1 MIVGHRR
8 ATTGAA
14 RWQRQRDNGA
24 ERPCC
29 RVGDRADGSHRCLSR
44 TVAAGTSRG
53 VNAANHP
60 SDIFDRAARRQRR
73 DRAAGRYA
81 DHAFLR
87 DVMVEG
93 LLERVDAIK
102 RGFDDVLDIGTP
114 DTQLAVPGAR
124 VARVDA
130 GFRFAKAAGGVQAE
144 EDRLPFADASFDGVL
159 SAGVLDQVNDLPG
172 ALTLIRRVLRPDG
185 VFLGAFLGGGSLPAL
200 RAALRVAE
208 GDRPAARLHPQIDVR
223 SAGDLLMR
231 ADFALPVADVETFDV
246 RYASFGRLLDDLRG
260 MAASNILIDR
270 TAMSRE
276 TLARAA
282 GAFAAAAGPD
292 GRTTERFAI
301 VFVTGW
307 APDPSQPKP
316 ARRGSASASLAA
328 ALRVPQ

>member
-1 MIVGHRR
+1 MS
-8 ATTGAA
+8 ASTPT
-14 RWQRQRDNGA
+14 
-24 ERPCC
+24 
-29 RVGDRADGSHRCLSR
+29 
-44 TVAAGTSRG
+44 
-53 VNAANHP
+53 
-60 SDIFDRAARRQRR
+60 DIFDRIARRLRR
-73 DRAAGRYA
+73 DRAAADGYA

-87 DVMVEG
+87 DVMVDG
-93 LLERVDAIK
+93 LLERLAAVTRD
-102 RGFDDVLDIGTP
+102 FTDVLDIGTP
-114 DTQLAVPGAR
+114 DAGLTVPGAR
-124 VARVDA
+124 IARFDP
-130 GFRFAKAAGGVQAE
+130 GHRFAHAANGVQGD

-231 ADFALPVADVETFDV
+231 AGFALPVADVETFDV
-246 RYASFGRLLDDLRG
+246 RYAHLGRLLDDLRG
-260 MAASNILIDR
+260 MAASNILVGR
-270 TAMSRE
+270 SVMTRE

-282 GAFAAAAGPD
+282 AAFADAAGPD
-292 GRTTERFAI
+292 GRTTERFSI

-316 ARRGSASASLAA
+316 AKRGSATASLAA
-328 ALRVPQ
+328 ALQSPRRAADPSV